1 VDAVD
6 GAHFDARGVF
16 GSDAGL
22 GDHVG
27 HGTSLYLLKKMGRRK
42 CIKARTESAPRA
54 AGQPDNAQRM
64 THSTPPPRI
73 SRPRIALMIV
83 IDVVGVVLAVGLYL
97 WMKPRDSDAAILGA
111 ISPLVFAAFFNLVIA
126 LVSLKP

>member
-1 VDAVD
+1 
-6 GAHFDARGVF
+6 
-16 GSDAGL
+16 
-22 GDHVG
+22 
-27 HGTSLYLLKKMGRRK
+27 
-42 CIKARTESAPRA
+42 
-54 AGQPDNAQRM
+54 
-64 THSTPPPRI
+64 
-73 SRPRIALMIV
+73 MIV